1 MTDPLEQLRECTGFQ
16 WDEGNVEKNW
26 IRHRVSP
33 VECEE
38 VFFNEPLVVAPDV
51 KHSDA
56 EPRLHALSQTDRGRF
71 LFLVFTIREKL
82 IRVISA
88 RDMSRR
94 EKKEYERAQSEA
106 ANSKNTEA

>member
-1 MTDPLEQLRECTGFQ
+1 MECCRLRVKDIDFSR
-16 WDEGNVEKNW
+16 NHVVV
-26 IRHRVSP
+26 RVGKANKDGHTTLPGALTLGDRKRCQTPFPSP
-33 VECEE
+33 
-38 VFFNEPLVVAPDV
+38 DT
-51 KHSDA
+51 
-56 EPRLHALSQTDRGRF
+56 EPRLYALGQTDRGRF

-94 EKKEYERAQSEA
+94 EKKEYERAESEA